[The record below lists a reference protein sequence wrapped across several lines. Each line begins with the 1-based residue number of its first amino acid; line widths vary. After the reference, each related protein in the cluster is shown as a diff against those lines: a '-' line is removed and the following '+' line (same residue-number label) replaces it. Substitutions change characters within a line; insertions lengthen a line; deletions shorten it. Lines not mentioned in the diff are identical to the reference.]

1 MKNSTTTQLIA
12 KEGWKYLT
20 FTFALFALALFF
32 DFLVWVFFLIF
43 IFTAYLFRNPERL
56 PAEDDILAI
65 LAPADGT
72 ISSISKVL
80 MGKKEYIKVEIQKN
94 LFDSSLLRTPTS
106 MNIISSKKRHGIYLP
121 IGSSLN
127 DVLGESVLLT
137 CKSKSSDLLLKIN
150 AGIFTRNI
158 ELFKTIGPLRYSQ
171 RFGLLVEGSVE
182 LYVEVDSRIK
192 AAVGDNIKA
201 GESVLGYFAYKGNN
215 IDK

>member
-20 FTFALFALALFF
+20 FTFLLFALALFLN
-32 DFLVWVFFLIF
+32 FLVWVFFLIF
-43 IFTAYLFRNPERL
+43 IFAAYLFRNPERL
-56 PAEDDILAI
+56 PAEDDIFAI

-80 MGKKEYIKVEIQKN
+80 MGKKEYIKVEIQKH
-94 LFDSSLLRTPTS
+94 LLDSSLLRAPTS
-106 MNIISSKKRHGIYLP
+106 MHIISSKKRHGLFLP

-127 DVLGESVLLT
+127 KTLGESVFLT
-137 CKSKSSDLLLKIN
+137 CRSRNSDLLLKIN
-150 AGIFTRNI
+150 AGIFSRNI

-182 LYVEVDSRIK
+182 LFVEVDSRIK
-192 AAVGDNIKA
+192 VALGDKIKA
-201 GESVLGYFAYKGNN
+201 GESVLGYFAHKGNK

>member
-20 FTFALFALALFF
+20 FTFLLFALALFLN
-32 DFLVWVFFLIF
+32 FLVWVFFLIF
-43 IFTAYLFRNPERL
+43 IFAAYLFRNPERL
-56 PAEDDILAI
+56 PAEDDIFAI

-80 MGKKEYIKVEIQKN
+80 MGKKEYIKVEIQKH
-94 LFDSSLLRTPTS
+94 LLDSSLLRAPTS
-106 MNIISSKKRHGIYLP
+106 MHIISSKKRHGLFLP

-127 DVLGESVLLT
+127 KTLGESVFLT
-137 CKSKSSDLLLKIN
+137 CRSRNSDLLLKIN
-150 AGIFTRNI
+150 AGIFSRNI

-182 LYVEVDSRIK
+182 LFVEVDSRIK
-192 AAVGDNIKA
+192 VALGDKIKA
-201 GESVLGYFAYKGNN
+201 GESVLGYFAHKENK